1 MNSIIPI
8 VLSVGAAAVWAFAAL
23 EQTPRGGERDF
34 PDAAALP
41 ANPELPDPLVYLS
54 GKRVSRPD
62 EWRRKRRPELM
73 RLFEHY
79 MYGYFPPP
87 VPIRAHVILQD
98 KAFLQGKATL
108 KLVAL
113 ELGAPAKRTIH
124 LIELLPNER
133 TGPAPLFLGIAFCP
147 VAALVEDARIPIS
160 SEWMYEGPGV
170 VDHRATEAV
179 RGTAKDVWNPQ
190 MILERGYGL
199 ALFYN
204 GDVEPD
210 VPGTQEGVRAHLV
223 SAAPPHNW
231 GTIAAWAWGAQ
242 RVVDYLAQ
250 DRSVDAGRI
259 AVVGH
264 SRNGKAALLA
274 AAMDERIAMAI
285 PVQAGCGGTA
295 PSRGRIGE
303 SVRQINSS
311 FPHWFCD
318 AFKEFNDHPE
328 KLPFDQNG
336 LVALMAP
343 RPVLFT
349 NASEDQWAN
358 PAGQFEVLKAADPV
372 YRFLGVDGLGAATM
386 PAEGH
391 LLSSRLG
398 YFIRPGRHSMTPV
411 DWKAILDYADQWLRP
426 HPLPAHGTREA
437 QER

>member
-1 MNSIIPI
+1 
-8 VLSVGAAAVWAFAAL
+8 
-23 EQTPRGGERDF
+23 
-34 PDAAALP
+34 
-41 ANPELPDPLVYLS
+41 
-54 GKRVSRPD
+54 
-62 EWRRKRRPELM
+62 
-73 RLFEHY
+73 
-79 MYGYFPPP
+79 
-87 VPIRAHVILQD
+87 
-98 KAFLQGKATL
+98 
-108 KLVAL
+108 
-113 ELGAPAKRTIH
+113 
-124 LIELLPNER
+124 
-133 TGPAPLFLGIAFCP
+133 

-190 MILERGYGL
+190 MILQRGYGL

-242 RVVDYLAQ
+242 RVVDYLTQ
-250 DRSVDAGRI
+250 DSSVDAGRI

-274 AAMDERIAMAI
+274 AAMDERIAMAF

-386 PAEGH
+386 PAEGIPAEFTFGILH
-391 LLSSRLG
+391 STRKALHDACGLESHPGLCGSVVTGPIPCLRTERGMRRSVEHRYNVGGPASRQIEALRGSHSPLG
-398 YFIRPGRHSMTPV
+398 RMF
-411 DWKAILDYADQWLRP
+411 LR
-426 HPLPAHGTREA
+426 RYCI
-437 QER
+437 